1 MDRER
6 LIAHRLRNLFQ
17 SVLLLGGMAALL
29 ALMGWTVGGVAGLV
43 WMAVLGLVA
52 LVVGS
57 RVSPR
62 IILPL
67 LGARALSAY
76 EAPTL
81 AALVRELARRAE
93 LEVVPRLYYL
103 PIPVMQAFTTGRP
116 DDSAITV
123 SDGLIRRLT
132 LRELAGVLAH
142 EVSHIRHY
150 DTWILLLA
158 DVVTRLTRALAF
170 VGMLL
175 VVVNLPLVMMG
186 TVHVPW
192 AFVFLLVFAPAISML
207 LQLALS
213 RAREYDADL
222 GAAALTG
229 DPAGLAAALVKL
241 ERAQTGFWESL
252 LMPGRRAPE
261 PSFLR
266 THPET
271 EERVRRLTALEPR
284 RPLPADLLAAAFIL
298 PEDWPM
304 VRRRPPWWYAGLWR

>member
-1 MDRER
+1 V
-6 LIAHRLRNLFQ
+6 I
-17 SVLLLGGMAALL
+17 
-29 ALMGWTVGGVAGLV
+29 
-43 WMAVLGLVA
+43 
-52 LVVGS
+52 GS

-62 IILPL
+62 ILLPL
-67 LGARALSAY
+67 LGARELSDY

-81 AALVRELARRAE
+81 TALVRELARRAE
-93 LEVVPRLYYL
+93 LKVVPRLYYL

-116 DDSAITV
+116 DDAAITV
-123 SDGLIRRLT
+123 SDGLLRRLT
-132 LRELAGVLAH
+132 LRELAGILAH
-142 EVSHIRHY
+142 EVSHVRHY

-158 DVVTRLTRALAF
+158 DVVTRMTRALSF
-170 VGMLL
+170 VGLLL

-186 TVHVPW
+186 YVHVPW
-192 AFVFLLVFAPAISML
+192 AFVLLLVFAPAISTL

-213 RAREYDADL
+213 RAREYDADF

-229 DPAGLAAALVKL
+229 DPRGLAAALVKL

-252 LMPGRRAPE
+252 LMPGRRTPE

-284 RPLPADLLAAAFIL
+284 RPLPAELLAAAFVL

-304 VRRRPPWWYAGLWR
+304 IRRGPPWWYGGFWR